1 MVPCTNYSAGGV
13 IPDWF
18 DVSPDNE
25 SSEMEM
31 EMKSANHFLLL
42 TKVAF
47 TLIVPYPSA
56 DCNTIHT
63 FFINFWIFCDRK
75 NLSQT
80 CIYRIA
86 KELQLLYPI
95 KFGNSLY
102 FVVSTLKK
110 AVLAVFLWS
119 VKFFVVKLFGGKHG
133 IALISEAPQRLQF
146 LIFLGT
152 VDISRFIEQC
162 PCLSELH
169 MLFRVGNSK
178 LY

>member
-1 MVPCTNYSAGGV
+1 MYC
-13 IPDWF
+13 WLRLH
-18 DVSPDNE
+18 SP
-25 SSEMEM
+25 
-31 EMKSANHFLLL
+31 KQFHTLLQIVLL

-110 AVLAVFLWS
+110 AVLAVFLRS

-133 IALISEAPQRLQF
+133 IAELIHIFVHFLQNYWVIINPFSTNISLLYPQK
-146 LIFLGT
+146 IFEKLRHRSGT
-152 VDISRFIEQC
+152 LVENGLTFDTSY
-162 PCLSELH
+162 S
-169 MLFRVGNSK
+169 
-178 LY
+178 